1 MAEKSHGAV
10 RAKSLD
16 YGWFKSARPSLSG
29 YLEQGTAVA
38 PFRFVTEHERG
49 GLTGERDRTV
59 KFWKQCGDQEFLW
72 LLVALIAMAV
82 WVTNAWMSDPSPLM
96 TVTGTVPPGS

>member
-1 MAEKSHGAV
+1 M
-10 RAKSLD
+10 
-16 YGWFKSARPSLSG
+16 
-29 YLEQGTAVA
+29 
-38 PFRFVTEHERG
+38 RFVRNRSIMDGSNRPGQVFQATWNKARLLLRFGSTNKNPG

-82 WVTNAWMSDPSPLM
+82 WVTNIWVLDSDAVMTATSLSPR
-96 TVTGTVPPGS
+96 

>member
-38 PFRFVTEHERG
+38 PFRFVTEHEHG

-82 WVTNAWMSDPSPLM
+82 WVTNIWVLDSDAVMTATSLSPR
-96 TVTGTVPPGS
+96 

>member
-1 MAEKSHGAV
+1 M
-10 RAKSLD
+10 
-16 YGWFKSARPSLSG
+16 
-29 YLEQGTAVA
+29 
-38 PFRFVTEHERG
+38 RFVRNRSIMDGSNRPGQVFPATWNKARLLLRFGSTNKNPG

>member
-1 MAEKSHGAV
+1 M
-10 RAKSLD
+10 
-16 YGWFKSARPSLSG
+16 
-29 YLEQGTAVA
+29 
-38 PFRFVTEHERG
+38 
-49 GLTGERDRTV
+49 